1 MGLGKGLPKVFKLKF
16 KFDTKS
22 YDDTK
27 KLVFLGV
34 WDADRMQGPELEQR
48 QPVSQRVPQRERN

>member
-1 MGLGKGLPKVFKLKF
+1 MRLERGLPKVFKLKF

-27 KLVFLGV
+27 KLVFLGD
-34 WDADRMQGPELEQR
+34 WDADRRQGSELEQR
-48 QPVSQRVPQRERN
+48 